1 MTAPDMDK
9 PWLSVIIPHHNRPR
23 WLATALQSIVDQKE
37 QGIEV
42 VIVDGSVDTTGLK
55 IINNF
60 NDDLYVRFFR
70 RTDLQSW
77 TAKTN
82 FGVEQAKGDR
92 ICMLHDDDFW
102 LPNRSVEIRKWLSTQ
117 PDAVMHLHSC
127 YIVDEAGKQLGL
139 LSCPLPSDGSP
150 IPTHTLFE
158 RLLVQNF
165 IATPAPTIRR
175 DAYLTVGGL
184 DDSLWYTADWDFYMK
199 IALIGNI
206 FYHSDPLA
214 CYRVHKN
221 SLTSLGSKDST
232 DFRNQHRIIID
243 RYAEKLSP
251 EYRKNVSR
259 IAEAS
264 IEVNVALAAVLAGK
278 FSLMV
283 KAIVAILALGPRGIR
298 QYLFCSRIVDRLIPR
313 LRALVVGRL

>member
-1 MTAPDMDK
+1 MDK
-9 PWLSVIIPHHNRPR
+9 PWLSVIIPSHNRPR

-42 VIVDGSVDTTGLK
+42 VIVDGSTDTTSFEL
-55 IINNF
+55 INSF
-60 NDDLYVRFFR
+60 NGDLHVRSFR

-139 LSCPLPSDGSP
+139 WSCPLPGDGSP
-150 IPTHTLFE
+150 IPTQTLFE

-175 DAYLTVGGL
+175 DVYLTVGGL
-184 DDSLWYTADWDFYMK
+184 DHSLWRTADWDLYLK
-199 IALIGNI
+199 IASLGNI
-206 FYHSDPLA
+206 YYHPGPLA
-214 CYRVHKN
+214 CYRIHKN
-221 SLTSLGSKDST
+221 ALTVGGEIDIT
-232 DFRNQHRIIID
+232 NFRDQYMAVVD
-243 RYAEKLSP
+243 RHIVKLP
-251 EYRKNVSR
+251 TEIRKNILR
-259 IAEAS
+259 IATTSVDINAD
-264 IEVNVALAAVLAGK
+264 LAAAYAGK
-278 FSLMV
+278 YCKIA
-283 KAIVAILALGPRGIR
+283 KAFVSILALGPRGIR
-298 QYLFCSRIVDRLIPR
+298 QYLFCSRIIDRLIPR